1 MKRDFDMIEKTRVH
15 LNIPSDLVKQID
27 ELATKTFQTRTQW
40 IIQAIVKNTTEDKND
55 LKEEK

>member
-1 MKRDFDMIEKTRVH
+1 MIEKTRVH